1 MMKRGKGP
9 IISASTLKHD
19 FDRRSFF
26 IGAIQGGIGVLL
38 AVRMGYIAIAE
49 GEKYRVESE
58 SNRVNLTLIPPRR
71 GWILDRDGAPLAS
84 NRADFRVDV
93 IPERL
98 KDADATVDQLGELL
112 ELEADRISD
121 IKDEIKQARGFQP
134 VEIASGL
141 EYDQFA
147 AVSVRLPDM
156 QGVVPQRG
164 FSRFYPTATS
174 VGHLIGYVGPAS
186 AEEYEADRNPL
197 LITPGY
203 KIGKDGLEKQFEQ
216 TLRGVPGA
224 RRVEVTASGRIV
236 RDLETRED
244 VQGNPIRLT
253 IDGPL
258 QDYAARRIGLES
270 GSVVVM
276 DCRTGDLLCMASMP
290 SFDPNSFSD
299 GIGSVEY
306 SMLRDDE
313 RVPLRNKVLKG
324 LYPPGSTVKPMVSM
338 AFLKEG
344 LDPEESVYCGGGL
357 RVGNRV
363 FRCWKRGGHGTV
375 NMAKGIY
382 QSCDVYYYYFAQRIG
397 MDPIAAMNKR
407 CGLGEEFPLPV
418 TSQFYGTVP
427 DPEWKLQK
435 YGREWQAFDTVN
447 STIGQGYMLANP
459 LQLAVSAARIATGR
473 HVMPR
478 LTMDTPPKGF
488 DQVDFSDEHVRYVRQ
503 AMSDVVNGPGTAGRG
518 RLPFEDIKMA
528 GKTGT
533 AQVVSLNKSDGKTGP
548 WKYRDHGLFTFFAPF
563 DNPRYAGAV
572 VIEHGGGSGAAYP
585 IARDVMTFL
594 FDPAKGMEALRAL
607 EKQWGGTAQ
616 ERLDLKYAAY
626 AAERGQTVKP
636 PPRRDEDIFD
646 MVEAEARVAAS
657 QAQEIANEAVAPR
670 PEANP
675 SGAARPNTFT
685 NPAPAEVTDAPPPPA
700 VEAEAAAAPE
710 AAVGADPAAD
720 APVETA
726 PEPTASPSEA
736 GPSAP
741 PNEGGAE
748 P

>member
-1 MMKRGKGP
+1 MALRG
-9 IISASTLKHD
+9 ARSTLNPTKLKNA
-19 FDRRSFF
+19 FDRRSFVVST
-26 IGAIQGGIGVLL
+26 AMGGIGVLL
-38 AVRMGYIAIAE
+38 ATRMAYLSIGE
-49 GEKYRVESE
+49 NEKYRTEAE

-71 GWILDRDGAPLAS
+71 GWILDRNGAPLAS
-84 NRADFRVDV
+84 NRADFRVDI
-93 IPERL
+93 IPERMNNP
-98 KDADATVDQLGELL
+98 DATIEQLGTLL
-112 ELEADRISD
+112 GLETDRIND
-121 IKDEIKQARGFQP
+121 IKSKVEASRGFRP
-134 VEIASGL
+134 IEVASGL
-141 EYDQFA
+141 AYQDFA
-147 AVSVRLPDM
+147 AVSVRLPDLP
-156 QGVVPQRG
+156 GVVPQRG
-164 FSRFYPTATS
+164 FSRYYPTGPT

-186 AEEYEADRNPL
+186 AEEYELDRNPL

-203 KIGKDGLEKQFEQ
+203 KIGKDGMEKQFEQ

-244 VQGNPIRLT
+244 IQGNAVRLT

-276 DCRTGDLLCMASMP
+276 DCQTGDLLCMASMP

-299 GIGSVEY
+299 GIGSIEY
-306 SMLRDDE
+306 SMLREDE

-344 LDPEESVYCGGGL
+344 IDPDETVFCGGGL

-363 FRCWKRGGHGTV
+363 FRCWNRRGHGQV
-375 NMAKGIY
+375 NMAKAIY
-382 QSCDVYYYYFAQRIG
+382 QSCDVYYYHLAQRIG
-397 MDPIAAMNKR
+397 MDPIAAMNRR

-427 DPEWKLQK
+427 DPEWKLK
-435 YGREWQAFDTVN
+435 KFGREWQAFDTVN
-447 STIGQGYMLANP
+447 ATIGQGYMLASP
-459 LQLAVSAARIATGR
+459 LQLAVSAARVATGR

-488 DQVDFSDEHVRYVRQ
+488 DQVDFPPQHVAYVRQ

-518 RLPFEDIKMA
+518 RLPFDDILMA

-533 AQVVSLNKSDGKTGP
+533 AQVVSLNISDGRSGP

-594 FDPAKGMEALRAL
+594 FDPRQGLEKLRAL
-607 EKQWGGTAQ
+607 EAQWGGNAQ
-616 ERLDLKYAAY
+616 ERLSAKYAAY
-626 AAERGQTVKP
+626 AEARGEIVSA
-636 PPRRDEDIFD
+636 PPRRDEDIFAR
-646 MVEAEARVAAS
+646 VEAEARSAAEQS
-657 QAQEIANEAVAPR
+657 EEIAEQAVTPR
-670 PEANP
+670 PEAAPRGEPRP
-675 SGAARPNTFT
+675 SPIELIQN
-685 NPAPAEVTDAPPPPA
+685 
-700 VEAEAAAAPE
+700 EAQP
-710 AAVGADPAAD
+710 
-720 APVETA
+720 
-726 PEPTASPSEA
+726 
-736 GPSAP
+736 
-741 PNEGGAE
+741 
-748 P
+748 